1 MGRRYLHIRKY
12 GGTGYKMLPISKYFD
27 DGKKKFVS
35 DNDIHVGL
43 KEAAT
48 VLGYPER
55 GIPIDR
61 IDTHSLRIGGANAL
75 SLVAGL
81 TGISKSWD
89 NGVARLSRSTFG
101 NNCQIFG
108 THVEKHEEVLWFCEF
123 GGRRLLGCD

>member
-75 SLVAGL
+75 SLVGWSDRHIQKL
-81 TGISKSWD
+81 GQWCGKTFKEYI
-89 NGVARLSRSTFG
+89 REQLSDFWNACR
-101 NNCQIFG
+101 
-108 THVEKHEEVLWFCEF
+108 KA
-123 GGRRLLGCD
+123 